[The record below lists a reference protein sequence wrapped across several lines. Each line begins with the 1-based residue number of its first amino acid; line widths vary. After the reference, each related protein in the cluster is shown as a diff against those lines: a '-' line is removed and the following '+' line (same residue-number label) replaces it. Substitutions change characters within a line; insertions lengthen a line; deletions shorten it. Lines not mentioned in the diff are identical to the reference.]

1 MTTKTIFF
9 WCPPG
14 GNPPLSYTV
23 PRDCFLVSVWCV
35 GSPVTVSTQP
45 ELDDNIFVSAPAMYT
60 EAFFINLET
69 TELTLNIRAPILA
82 GESIFIGC
90 SQGSSRV
97 LIVLEF
103 PDEGPIEGRG

>member
-1 MTTKTIFF
+1 
-9 WCPPG
+9 
-14 GNPPLSYTV
+14 
-23 PRDCFLVSVWCV
+23 
-35 GSPVTVSTQP
+35 
-45 ELDDNIFVSAPAMYT
+45 MYT